1 MLIVLGAAYVT
12 VVVLGVVIVQEVLAW
27 ANPDEPDEPE
37 AVLEPDEPVDAMVIR
52 HLRGTR

>member
-27 ANPDEPDEPE
+27 ARPDEPDEPK
-37 AVLEPDEPVDAMVIR
+37 AEPDEPVDAMVIR